1 MTATGSHPPMTRK
14 ILLLGEIG
22 VGKTS
27 IARRLQFNTF
37 GDTYKATIG
46 ADIYTYDVLPPP
58 LATAFTFLIW
68 DTDGSYGEGIFRQ
81 YYAQQAQAAMIVAD
95 VTRPST
101 IDTMIALGR
110 LFADVM
116 PGRYFAHIVNK
127 MDAVDE
133 DAADDLMLRLK
144 AMKVPL
150 FTTSA
155 QSGANVAAAF
165 GIAATEIIKLE
176 R

>member
-1 MTATGSHPPMTRK
+1 MMPMTRK

-46 ADIYTYDVLPPP
+46 ADIYTYDVLPSPMG
-58 LATAFTFLIW
+58 TEFTFLIW
-68 DTDGSYGEGIFRQ
+68 DTDGSYGEGVFRQ

-110 LFADVM
+110 MFADVM
-116 PGRYFAHIVNK
+116 PGRYFAHIINK

-133 DAADDLMLRLK
+133 DTADDLTVRLK

-150 FTTSA
+150 FATSA
-155 QSGANVAAAF
+155 QSGHNVAGAF
-165 GIAATEIIKLE
+165 GDAATAIIKLE